1 MEVRKLNESISKL
14 HAELAVTK
22 NANNLLLTRLT
33 TLERQWWAN
42 AQYSRWK
49 CLDIVVILCEVS
61 GEILEENVLKIFR
74 KLGCDI
80 SSDHIEA
87 YHRVGRTTDTV
98 IVKFSKRKDCQ
109 HIWSVKK
116 DLMKLTLEDSE
127 LPENNKLSI
136 SHIINCCS
144 LKARNFIASVNN
156 SFGKHF
162 PDVDLSPPSRTS

>member
-1 MEVRKLNESISKL
+1 MGKCPIFKMKMSWYRRHSLWSVWRNSGGERV
-14 HAELAVTK
+14 K
-22 NANNLLLTRLT
+22 NL
-33 TLERQWWAN
+33 
-42 AQYSRWK
+42 
-49 CLDIVVILCEVS
+49 
-61 GEILEENVLKIFR
+61 R

-87 YHRVGRTTDTV
+87 CHRVGRTTDTV

-127 LPENNKLSI
+127 LPGNNKLSI

>member
-1 MEVRKLNESISKL
+1 MGKS
-14 HAELAVTK
+14 
-22 NANNLLLTRLT
+22 
-33 TLERQWWAN
+33 
-42 AQYSRWK
+42 QYLRWE
-49 CLDIVVILCEVS
+49 CLDTVVILREVP

-87 YHRVGRTTDTV
+87 CHRVGRTTDTV
-98 IVKFSKRKDCQ
+98 IVKFSERKDCQ

-116 DLMKLTLEDSE
+116 DLKKLTLEDPE
-127 LPENNKLSI
+127 LPGSNKLFI
-136 SHIINCCS
+136 SHIIKCCS
-144 LKARNFIASVNN
+144 LKARSFIVSVNN